1 MQFIDP
7 CRLRS
12 YFTVIIDPKRD
23 QLASLALQ
31 GRGHTKLWSLNT
43 EGKPGMLDPFTLI
56 SREVNPND
64 PDRDTQDKA
73 DELWRSETISL
84 VDMVITD
91 TLHDPLTRNQRARLN
106 DLVNLE
112 LDRDNPSM
120 YHLLE
125 LMKAGEL
132 GKTPEALHL
141 EKGSQSVERRQYQYW
156 TSSLW

>member
-1 MQFIDP
+1 
-7 CRLRS
+7 
-12 YFTVIIDPKRD
+12 
-23 QLASLALQ
+23 
-31 GRGHTKLWSLNT
+31 
-43 EGKPGMLDPFTLI
+43 MLDPFTLI

-112 LDRDNPSM
+112 LDRENPSM
-120 YHLLE
+120 
-125 LMKAGEL
+125 
-132 GKTPEALHL
+132 
-141 EKGSQSVERRQYQYW
+141 
-156 TSSLW
+156 